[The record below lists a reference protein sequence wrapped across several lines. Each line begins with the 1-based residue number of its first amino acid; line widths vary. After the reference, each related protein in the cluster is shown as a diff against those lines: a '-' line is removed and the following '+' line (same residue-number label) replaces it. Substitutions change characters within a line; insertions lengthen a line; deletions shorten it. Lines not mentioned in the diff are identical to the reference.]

1 MNTRIF
7 AAALAF
13 AAGIGV
19 AGSAGAVDF
28 SVYPVRVELGQ
39 GQQTAVLNLSN
50 GNAQPL
56 RLQVRAFVWSM
67 DADGKWQLAPTD
79 DLIVNP
85 QLFEIG
91 PNQVGQLRV
100 GTLLSPGQ
108 TERAYRLLLDELP
121 GSDEDAGKTK
131 VHVRVLT
138 RLNLPVFL
146 EPAGGGSPSLQI
158 THARIRRGQ
167 LVLSLRNVGNERLDP
182 QPLQVDIRNEQ
193 GHVLFHAAPTA
204 SYLLSGAQLELKI
217 TTPAQVC
224 AAAAAISV
232 NTGTTKT
239 AEVSAHVDDRSCASI
254 ADSSPA
260 H

>member
-1 MNTRIF
+1 MNTRTF
-7 AAALAF
+7 AAMLALAV
-13 AAGIGV
+13 GIGT
-19 AGSAGAVDF
+19 AGLASAVDF

-39 GQQTAVLNLSN
+39 GHQTAMLNLSN
-50 GNAQPL
+50 ANAQPL
-56 RLQVRAFVWSM
+56 RLQVRAFAWSM
-67 DADGKWQLAPTD
+67 DADGKWQLTPTD

-121 GSDEDAGKTK
+121 GSDEDTSQAK
-131 VHVRVLT
+131 VHVRMLT

-146 EPAGGGSPSLQI
+146 EPVGGGAPSLRI
-158 THARIRRGQ
+158 THAQIRRNQ
-167 LVLSLRNVGNERLDP
+167 LVLTLRNDGNERLDP
-182 QPLQVDIRNEQ
+182 QPLQVNIKNAEGR
-193 GHVLFHAAPTA
+193 VLFHAAPTV
-204 SYLLSGAQLELKI
+204 SYLLSGAQLQLKV

-224 AAAAAISV
+224 AAATAISV
-232 NTGTTKT
+232 NTGTTKA
-239 AEVSAHVDDRSCASI
+239 AEVSARVDDRSCASA

>member
-7 AAALAF
+7 AATLAYAL
-13 AAGIGV
+13 GIGM

-39 GQQTAVLNLSN
+39 GQQTAMLNLSN
-50 GNAQPL
+50 TNAQPL
-56 RLQVRAFVWSM
+56 RLQVRAFAWSM
-67 DADGKWQLAPTD
+67 DADGKWQLTPTD

-91 PNQVGQLRV
+91 ANQVGHLRV

-121 GSDEDAGKTK
+121 GSDEDAGNAK
-131 VHVRVLT
+131 VHVRMLT
-138 RLNLPVFL
+138 RLSLPVFL
-146 EPAGGGSPSLQI
+146 EPVGGGTPGLRI
-158 THARIRRGQ
+158 TSATIRRGQ
-167 LVLSLRNVGNERLDP
+167 LVLDLHNDGNERLDP
-182 QPLQVDIRNEQ
+182 QPLQVDVRNAE
-193 GHVLFHAAPTA
+193 GRVLFHAAP
-204 SYLLSGAQLELKI
+204 SLGYLLSGAQVQMKI

-239 AEVSAHVDDRSCASI
+239 AEVSARVDDRSCASVT
-254 ADSSPA
+254 DSSPA
-260 H
+260 R